1 MTEGLRRM
9 WRRHHRGM
17 LVALAIM
24 VGLLLDL
31 RLVGPANWFGEERQG
46 TAFLVMAFLAFLTIG
61 ARLGFTLLLAGALIL
76 FGGYRALSLSMEH
89 DARMR
94 SYFGVYTVRDGAGY
108 RELDHG
114 ATVHGI
120 QLRDSERRE
129 RTPTTYYAAYSGVGR
144 AMRAA
149 PMLYGPAARIGV
161 VGLGTGTLA
170 CYARPGQA
178 WRFYEIDP
186 VIVRIARDTGQF
198 TYLRHCLPRPVIRIG
213 DARIRL
219 GQEASDTLDILALD
233 AFSSDAVP
241 AHLLTRE
248 AFQTYGRIVSPQG
261 LLLVHISNRFVDLE
275 PIVAAAARDGGWA
288 VRKMAYIPSDLDR
301 EAQATNSIWLALSR
315 DVRVLEKLEEQGGDW
330 TKVTAPAGL
339 RAWTDAYSTALP
351 SIRRF

>member
-1 MTEGLRRM
+1 MC
-9 WRRHHRGM
+9 
-17 LVALAIM
+17 I
-24 VGLLLDL
+24 
-31 RLVGPANWFGEERQG
+31 
-46 TAFLVMAFLAFLTIG
+46 
-61 ARLGFTLLLAGALIL
+61 
-76 FGGYRALSLSMEH
+76 
-89 DARMR
+89 
-94 SYFGVYTVRDGAGY
+94 RD
-108 RELDHG
+108 R
-114 ATVHGI
+114 
-120 QLRDSERRE
+120 
-129 RTPTTYYAAYSGVGR
+129 
-144 AMRAA
+144 
-149 PMLYGPAARIGV
+149 
-161 VGLGTGTLA
+161 
-170 CYARPGQA
+170 
-178 WRFYEIDP
+178 
-186 VIVRIARDTGQF
+186 RDTGQF

-339 RAWTDAYSTALP
+339 RAWTDDYSTVLP
-351 SIRRF
+351 FIRRF